1 METKMN
7 FCQDGKKM
15 KMTAQYGP
23 SRNQQI
29 EKLGVNPM
37 VLRATQNSPKS
48 GE

>member
-7 FCQDGKKM
+7 FCRDGKKL
-15 KMTAQYGP
+15 KMAAQYGP
-23 SRNQQI
+23 SQNQRI
-29 EKLGVNPM
+29 GRLGVNPM